1 MNSHRMMND
10 TVDILSARIINVGV
24 QFTAIGSLQY
34 SKFDVL
40 TECYQ
45 ALTDRFREKLDI
57 GNPFYLTEIYKTLNA
72 LDSVI
77 DTKDVKIIVKNGTGY
92 TSSNFDVDAALSVD
106 GRYIDVPEDSV
117 LEIKFLSSGQDLQG
131 VVV

>member
-1 MNSHRMMND
+1 M
-10 TVDILSARIINVGV
+10 
-24 QFTAIGSLQY
+24 
-34 SKFDVL
+34 
-40 TECYQ
+40 
-45 ALTDRFREKLDI
+45 
-57 GNPFYLTEIYKTLNA
+57 
-72 LDSVI
+72 
-77 DTKDVKIIVKNGTGY
+77 KIIVKNGTGY